1 MIWDEAHGADSPG
14 CIILVYIRMSY
25 PDVLA
30 IFADVP
36 DFTITSPTGQY
47 HAPDFQGGQI
57 NQESRALFRVQHAVK
72 YFRGLIAL
80 PFWLCQFRMLGFGD
94 LRQT

>member
-1 MIWDEAHGADSPG
+1 
-14 CIILVYIRMSY
+14 MSY

-47 HAPDFQGGQI
+47 QAPDFQGGQI

-72 YFRGLIAL
+72 YFRVLIAL